1 MLFQCIWIISNL
13 YVQYFKLNYV
23 EIDVSLSIVISPIL
37 LIPRL
42 FKM

>member
-37 LIPRL
+37 LISRL
-42 FKM
+42 FKI

>member
-1 MLFQCIWIISNL
+1 MLFQCIWIILNL

-37 LIPRL
+37 LISRL
-42 FKM
+42 FKI